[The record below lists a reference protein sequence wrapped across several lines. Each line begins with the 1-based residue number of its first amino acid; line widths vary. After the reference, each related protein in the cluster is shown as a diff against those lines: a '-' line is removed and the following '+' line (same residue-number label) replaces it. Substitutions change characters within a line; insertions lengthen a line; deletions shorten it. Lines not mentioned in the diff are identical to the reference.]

1 MRHAVFSDVHANLPA
16 LEAALESAE
25 EEGVDDFLFAG
36 DTVGYGAHPNEC
48 IDLVRRYGRSVM
60 GNHDHTISSPDRYF
74 DKNEGAQAALELTRK
89 VIRGRNLRF
98 LQGLPTHL
106 STGNLFIVHGSPEA
120 PLSEYVFEDDDAE
133 KFDANIKRFF
143 GVVHEPILVMG
154 HTHQPFVRSVGGK
167 LIVNPGSVGQPRD
180 HDPRASYAIIDDRAM
195 TAEIVRVP
203 YATREVYASFLK
215 AGLPEHLGLRLCQ
228 GI

>member
-1 MRHAVFSDVHANLPA
+1 MFSDVHANLPA

-25 EEGVDDFLFAG
+25 EEGVEDFLFAG
-36 DTVGYGAHPNEC
+36 DIVGYGAHPDEC

-60 GNHDHTISSPDRYF
+60 GNHDHTISSPDGCF
-74 DKNEGAQAALELTRK
+74 DENEGAQAALELTRK

-106 STGNLFIVHGSPEA
+106 STGDIFIVHGSPEA
-120 PLSEYVFEDDDAE
+120 PLSEYVLEDADVE
-133 KFDANIKRFF
+133 RFF
-143 GVVHEPILVMG
+143 GIVHEPILVMG
-154 HTHQPFVRSVGGK
+154 HTHVPYVRSVGGK

-215 AGLPEHLGLRLCQ
+215 AGLPEHLGLRLCH